1 MYRRSSDEAMSYKE
15 TTSQKG
21 LMRHKERFNE
31 ILNIYNYY
39 NMAIIVD
46 DKGVI
51 EYFYNNRPDINS
63 ITEQELLGH
72 NILESCVNITEETS
86 TLYYAIKT
94 GKAIKNA
101 YQKLETSK
109 GDTVY
114 SLLSTM
120 PIKEG
125 DKIIGAVEV
134 SKYIDIKAAD
144 RHSEKGSGEDRQDAF
159 LSGKPLAGDNILIDD
174 FTVEKDKLYGID
186 DIKGTSKEIERLK
199 FKIRRVADTDS
210 TVLIYG
216 ETGTGKELVAEAIHS
231 TGKRKNKK
239 FVSQNCAAIPPTL
252 LESILF
258 GTEKGSFTGAENR
271 KGIIESAQGGTLF
284 LDEINTMGVD
294 TQSKI
299 LKAIEEKKIMRVGGT
314 ESVPVDVRV
323 IAAVNVNPKECL
335 RNGTLREDLYYRLR
349 VVELRLPPLR
359 ERKGDIPA
367 LTEYFIKYF
376 NSTMGRYIAGISNEL
391 KKEIMEYDW
400 PGNVRE
406 LRNVIERGFNMAVT
420 PIIESR
426 DVDLFD
432 RIEPARRED
441 LRRDG
446 DKTLKEL
453 VDEKEKEIIEKVY
466 SSSRNITEAAGILK
480 ISRQGLSKKLIEYG
494 IDIK

>member
-72 NILESCVNITEETS
+72 NILESYVNITEETS

-134 SKYIDIKAAD
+134 SKYIDIKAAG

-271 KGIIESAQGGTLF
+271 KGIIESAQGGT
-284 LDEINTMGVD
+284 
-294 TQSKI
+294 
-299 LKAIEEKKIMRVGGT
+299 
-314 ESVPVDVRV
+314 
-323 IAAVNVNPKECL
+323 CL
-335 RNGTLREDLYYRLR
+335 LYTSPSPRDR
-349 VVELRLPPLR
+349 Q
-359 ERKGDIPA
+359 K
-367 LTEYFIKYF
+367 
-376 NSTMGRYIAGISNEL
+376 
-391 KKEIMEYDW
+391 
-400 PGNVRE
+400 
-406 LRNVIERGFNMAVT
+406 
-420 PIIESR
+420 SR
-426 DVDLFD
+426 M
-432 RIEPARRED
+432 P
-441 LRRDG
+441 
-446 DKTLKEL
+446 
-453 VDEKEKEIIEKVY
+453 
-466 SSSRNITEAAGILK
+466 SSA
-480 ISRQGLSKKLIEYG
+480 
-494 IDIK
+494 

>member
-1 MYRRSSDEAMSYKE
+1 M
-15 TTSQKG
+15 TP
-21 LMRHKERFNE
+21 KERFNE

-39 NMAIIVD
+39 NMAIIVNE
-46 DKGVI
+46 KGVI
-51 EYFYNNRPDINS
+51 EYFFNNRPDINS
-63 ITEQELLGH
+63 LTEQDILGH
-72 NILESCVNITEETS
+72 NILESCVNLTEETS

-94 GKAIKNA
+94 GKAVKNT
-101 YQKLETSK
+101 YQKLETSN

-125 DKIIGAVEV
+125 DKVIGAVEV
-134 SKYIDIKAAD
+134 AKYIDA
-144 RHSEKGSGEDRQDAF
+144 KGGDSQQGNSF
-159 LSGKPLAGDNILIDD
+159 AGGDILIDN
-174 FTVEKDKLYGID
+174 FSIEKDKLYSIE

-231 TGKRKNKK
+231 AGKRKNKK
-239 FVSQNCAAIPPTL
+239 FVSQNCAAIPPML

-271 KGIIESAQGGTLF
+271 KGIIETAQGGTLF
-284 LDEINTMGVD
+284 LDEINTMDVD

-314 ESVPVDVRV
+314 ESIPVDVRV

-335 RNGTLREDLYYRLR
+335 KKGTLREDLYYRLR
-349 VVELRLPPLR
+349 VVELKLPPLR
-359 ERKGDIPA
+359 ERKEDIPE

-376 NSTMGRYIAGISNEL
+376 SSSMGKYIAGISKDL
-391 KKEIMEYDW
+391 KREFMAYDW

-406 LRNVIERGFNMAVT
+406 LRNAVERGFNMAVT
-420 PIIESR
+420 PIIESW
-426 DVDLFD
+426 DVDLLD
-432 RIEPARRED
+432 RVEPREYRNSYTD
-441 LRRDG
+441 DG
-446 DKTLKEL
+446 KTLKEM
-453 VDEKEKEIIEKVY
+453 VEAKEKEIIQKVCA
-466 SSSRNITEAAGILK
+466 SSKSITEAAHILN
-480 ISRQGLSKKLIEYG
+480 ISRQGLSKKLAEYG

>member
-134 SKYIDIKAAD
+134 SKYIDIKAAG

-186 DIKGTSKEIERLK
+186 
-199 FKIRRVADTDS
+199 
-210 TVLIYG
+210 
-216 ETGTGKELVAEAIHS
+216 
-231 TGKRKNKK
+231 
-239 FVSQNCAAIPPTL
+239 
-252 LESILF
+252 
-258 GTEKGSFTGAENR
+258 
-271 KGIIESAQGGTLF
+271 
-284 LDEINTMGVD
+284 
-294 TQSKI
+294 
-299 LKAIEEKKIMRVGGT
+299 
-314 ESVPVDVRV
+314 VRV
-323 IAAVNVNPKECL
+323 K
-335 RNGTLREDLYYRLR
+335 
-349 VVELRLPPLR
+349 
-359 ERKGDIPA
+359 
-367 LTEYFIKYF
+367 
-376 NSTMGRYIAGISNEL
+376 
-391 KKEIMEYDW
+391 
-400 PGNVRE
+400 
-406 LRNVIERGFNMAVT
+406 
-420 PIIESR
+420 
-426 DVDLFD
+426 
-432 RIEPARRED
+432 
-441 LRRDG
+441 
-446 DKTLKEL
+446 
-453 VDEKEKEIIEKVY
+453 
-466 SSSRNITEAAGILK
+466 
-480 ISRQGLSKKLIEYG
+480 
-494 IDIK
+494 